1 MTDQKNKDFD
11 AHMRLLFDEKQ
22 AQQRHIMR
30 FDAARRASGWLAS
43 AACSDKPI
51 GTYCPYSG
59 DTEQSCD
66 DCKHPIC
73 LFTAIEIRDKFV
85 GDMLEVKCFG
95 A

>member
-1 MTDQKNKDFD
+1 MTDQANKDFD
-11 AHMRLLFDEKQ
+11 AHMRLLFDAKE

-43 AACSDKPI
+43 AACADKPI
-51 GTYCPYSG
+51 GTYCPYTG
-59 DTEQSCD
+59 ETKQACA

-73 LFTAIEIRDKFV
+73 LFTAIEIRDKVV
-85 GDMLEVKCFG
+85 GDLKDITCFE